1 MNRKFAALC
10 AGMLLSNPRGRR
22 SESQPRASFSAI
34 SDALPSHFPNKTGLP
49 SVAWLLPV
57 LLLSGCAPGVKPDK
71 LSAPQV
77 VTCLDVKE
85 PMSFTT
91 THGLFNF
98 PWETRLDRGVYISEK
113 EDAKGTYY
121 RAPPGGI
128 TVGRTDRK
136 DRPAGP
142 ATYMTYDGGIFI
154 PHDPTVAPTLYKYF
168 STGPAL
174 VQAQPSNVDCST
186 VVYIRDPSTQ
196 KIDIAMLAVGTG
208 IGAATGS
215 AIGHSLHPS
224 VHMSYGQAAGVGLVG
239 GVIGGLIA
247 GAIINSEVGE
257 IQAGPEIDSQMEE
270 KIKVLAAHKVIVRES
285 GHPAA
290 PAVANMAQAPTS
302 PIPAG
307 APEVS
312 ATASVASAVTVPPAP
327 AAAAAGAP
335 TMAVPPPLPASSKVA
350 APVSVAV
357 PSVSTPSAD
366 TAMMPMAQN
375 VANQLGCS
383 SVEANGGSTF
393 VATCGSY
400 SVLIDCDGG
409 QCRPMHTVGA
419 KGNE

>member
-1 MNRKFAALC
+1 MKGTFAALC
-10 AGMLLSNPRGRR
+10 ACMFISNPNRR
-22 SESQPRASFSAI
+22 SLKSQLRASFGAI
-34 SDALPSHFPNKTGLP
+34 SGTFPFHFPNQAGLP
-49 SVAWLLPV
+49 LLAWLLPILV
-57 LLLSGCAPGVKPDK
+57 LSGCAPGVKPDK

-77 VTCLDVKE
+77 VTCLDVKQ
-85 PMSFTT
+85 PLSFTT

-113 EDAKGTYY
+113 EDARGTYY

-136 DRPAGP
+136 DSPAGP

-174 VQAQPSNVDCST
+174 VQAQPANVDCST

-196 KIDIAMLAVGTG
+196 KIDIALLAVGTG

-215 AIGHSLHPS
+215 AIGHSMHPN

-239 GVIGGLIA
+239 GVLGGLIA

-257 IQAGPEIDSQMEE
+257 IQSGPEIDSQMEE

-290 PAVANMAQAPTS
+290 PAVANMPQAPAS
-302 PIPAG
+302 NFPAS
-307 APEVS
+307 APVAPAAAS
-312 ATASVASAVTVPPAP
+312 VAPAAAVTPVPATAVTPGMAVPPSPPASSVASAPVR
-327 AAAAAGAP
+327 
-335 TMAVPPPLPASSKVA
+335 VA
-350 APVSVAV
+350 AP
-357 PSVSTPSAD
+357 SVSMSPAD
-366 TAMMPMAQN
+366 TATASMAQN

-383 SVEANGGSTF
+383 SVQANGGSTF

-400 SVLIDCDGG
+400 DVLIDCDGG
-409 QCRPMHTVGA
+409 QCRPMHTVGV